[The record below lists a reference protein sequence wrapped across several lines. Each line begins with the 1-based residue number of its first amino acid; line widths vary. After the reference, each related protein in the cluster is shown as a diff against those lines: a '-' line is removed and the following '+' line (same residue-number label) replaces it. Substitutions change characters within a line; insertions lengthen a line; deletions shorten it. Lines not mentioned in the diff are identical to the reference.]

1 MVSNATS
8 FSRTGLTDWVIQ
20 RFSAIILTVYTAG
33 ILAFLVMNPDL
44 DYDRWQALF
53 ASTWMRVTSLLT
65 IVAICAHAWIGMW
78 TVATDYL
85 TEAALGSKATV
96 IRLTFQ
102 AVCVIVIFTYLVW
115 GVQILWGF

>member
-1 MVSNATS
+1 MVSNVTS
-8 FSRTGLTDWVIQ
+8 FSRSGLADWVIQ
-20 RFSAIILTVYTAG
+20 RFSAIILTVYSVG
-33 ILAFLVMNPDL
+33 ILAFLLLNPDL
-44 DYDRWQALF
+44 QYAQWQALF
-53 ASTWMRVTSLLT
+53 NATWMRVTSLLAV
-65 IVAICAHAWIGMW
+65 VAICAHAWIGMW

-85 TEAALGSKATV
+85 TEDALGSNATG

>member
-1 MVSNATS
+1 M
-8 FSRTGLTDWVIQ
+8 IQ